1 MSIEKFAMTEIGS
14 SNSDSLSIASFRSIP
29 SSDKG
34 CLRRLSLNRFSSVRL
49 LASRKI
55 ISVGRFLDLGSLI
68 MFGICS
74 KSADILRASILV
86 ATFGMSVSFLVTLI
100 KIAADSLAL
109 NLLER

>member
-14 SNSDSLSIASFRSIP
+14 SNSDSLSIASFRPIL